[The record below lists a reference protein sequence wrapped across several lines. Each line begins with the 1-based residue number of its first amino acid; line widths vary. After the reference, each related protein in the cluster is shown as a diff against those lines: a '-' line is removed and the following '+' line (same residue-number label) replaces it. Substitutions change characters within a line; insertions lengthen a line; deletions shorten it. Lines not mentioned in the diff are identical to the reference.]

1 MTSDDHTQTWEFF
14 SEAAA
19 FDGSAEQVE
28 QWAKRYSRNDIAPAF
43 GVVRDN
49 KEGFLSRFSKDEM
62 VNIVKA
68 STLLEM
74 ADNNTFGFGSVHP
87 AILIIWLIRQD
98 FPEECDA
105 LDEWV
110 INNSKNE
117 YLPWGFQRGR
127 LKSWSEV
134 KQRDEERARKA
145 AIQEKTDALAR
156 IEKRRVKEA
165 KAGVEVIKAQ
175 RNIFNAIRRK
185 DLKAIEAMIAK
196 GADLDKP
203 NDEGKT
209 PRAYAMELG
218 DEKVLAVLR

>member
-49 KEGFLSRFSKDEM
+49 KEEFLSRFSKDEM
-62 VNIVKA
+62 VSIVKA

-87 AILIIWLIRQD
+87 AILIIKRIRED
-98 FPEECDA
+98 HPEECDE
-105 LDEWV
+105 LDKWV
-110 INNSKNE
+110 LENSSNDW
-117 YLPWGFQRGR
+117 LPWGRTRGR
-127 LKSWSEV
+127 FKSWQEV
-134 KQRDEERARKA
+134 DDDYWRRRDNADAEEERQEEAHA
-145 AIQEKTDALAR
+145 AKLERDK
-156 IEKRRVKEA
+156 A
-165 KAGVEVIKAQ
+165 KAQ
-175 RNIFNAIRRK
+175 HNIYNAIRRK
-185 DLKAIEAMIAK
+185 DIGAIDAMIAK

-203 NDEGKT
+203 NDEGKS
-209 PRAYAMELG
+209 PRAYAEELG
-218 DEKVLAVLR
+218 DEKVLRRLG